1 MQKAAGDKSNVKI
14 KTEKRMWVTQK
25 DLKELPS
32 FFDISRQIWPQYSS
46 WLLTQRSHF
55 FGFFPYIFFPPSL
68 LPPSLSL
75 PSLLPLT
82 YPLPFPSLCLS
93 VSVSVSYI
101 LSLTDVASVFLFR
114 NNSYAATVT
123 ARWTDNAKVR
133 PFGFLPL
140 HFGSVA
146 FLALSSPVSSCNRGV
161 PRSRVNYA
169 TRERKRN
176 RGRRKRRVG
185 RAGDGSL
192 GIYK

>member
-1 MQKAAGDKSNVKI
+1 MQKAAGDKSNVNI

-32 FFDISRQIWPQYSS
+32 FFDISRQIWPQYSN

-55 FGFFPYIFFPPSL
+55 FGFFPLYSLSPSL

-75 PSLLPLT
+75 PSPLPLT
-82 YPLPFPSLCLS
+82 LSLPFPSLCL
-93 VSVSVSYI
+93 SVSVSYI

-123 ARWTDNAKVR
+123 ARWTGNAKVR

-176 RGRRKRRVG
+176 RGRRKRIVG

>member
-14 KTEKRMWVTQK
+14 KTEKRIWVTQK

-55 FGFFPYIFFPPSL
+55 FGFFPLYSLSPLSPPSFSIPTL
-68 LPPSLSL
+68 LSPSYS
-75 PSLLPLT
+75 PS
-82 YPLPFPSLCLS
+82 PFPLSLS
-93 VSVSVSYI
+93 VSVPVSYI
-101 LSLTDVASVFLFR
+101 LSLTDVANVFLFR

-123 ARWTDNAKVR
+123 ARWTGNAKVR

-146 FLALSSPVSSCNRGV
+146 FLALSSPVSSCSHGV